1 MSDSNPSYD
10 DVSHCNSNHGSRSDA
25 ASIASDL
32 PVNVKRRHRKSP
44 QTSGKA
50 WAFQGTI
57 TTDMV
62 SADSDSVANMPG
74 LDEQDDD
81 KAKFLRLQPHL
92 KA

>member
-10 DVSHCNSNHGSRSDA
+10 DDVSHCNSNHVSGSDA

-32 PVNVKRRHRKSP
+32 PVNVKCRHYKPP

-57 TTDMV
+57 TTDML
-62 SADSDSVANMPG
+62 SANSDSVANLPG
-74 LDEQDDD
+74 LDDQDDE
-81 KAKFLRLQPHL
+81 
-92 KA
+92 